1 MLIVVSSAH
10 PGLYESLK
18 PAQEAN
24 GRDRVILDRRV
35 ADQGQRRGRGRPGRR
50 PGEER
55 RAAVSPAERALMNVL
70 GFTVVQRDEPAILA
84 LPARPAV
91 RKPGQRALA
100 APGRRPR
107 ASRALGR
114 AAG

>member
-1 MLIVVSSAH
+1 MLIIVSSAH

-35 ADQGQRRGRGRPGRR
+35 ADPGPRPGRGRPRPG

-55 RAAVSPAERALMNVL
+55 RAAVSAAERALMNVL
-70 GFTVVQRDEPAILA
+70 GFTVVQRDGPAVLE
-84 LPARPAV
+84 LPARPAI
-91 RKPGQRALA
+91 RKPGQRAA
-100 APGRRPR
+100 AASRGPR
-107 ASRALGR
+107 ASRALRR